1 MKDIAGCIRGT
12 PVSRKVQWPC
22 DVTSNYRDR
31 VMWFSRIDDA
41 DEQFTRSPCAILNR
55 QSV

>member
-12 PVSRKVQWPC
+12 PVSREVQWPC
-22 DVTSNYRDR
+22 DVSSNYRDR

-41 DEQFTRSPCAILNR
+41 AEQFA
-55 QSV
+55 